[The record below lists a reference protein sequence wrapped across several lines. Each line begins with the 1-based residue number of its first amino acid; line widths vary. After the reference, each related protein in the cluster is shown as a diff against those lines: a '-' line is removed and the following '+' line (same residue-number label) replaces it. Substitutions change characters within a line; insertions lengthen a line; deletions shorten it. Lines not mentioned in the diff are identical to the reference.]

1 MRKGLLSLLMLISST
16 LFAQP
21 LPVDQAFKLSVQT
34 INQKLSLNWRIA
46 PGYYLYR
53 DRIAF
58 KTIQRSLPP
67 GIPKFDTHL
76 GSYEVYENQVTLQ
89 LDHVQLPLTVH
100 YQGCSKAGFC
110 YPPVTRYLVM
120 GLDQKIAVVDHVPQA
135 ADHVPQKDTMTHI
148 FSNDGQKTAVANLLD
163 SHNLWFL
170 LLGFFGIGLLL
181 SLTPCVLPL
190 IPVISA
196 IVLGQ
201 KSLTSQKAFRL
212 SACYVTAMA
221 LTYALAGIMAGLA
234 GSYLQAFLQNPWM
247 IITVSVI
254 FIMLAL
260 SLFGVYE
267 FKLPQWLELKLTR
280 ITQKQTGGHYLGVAA
295 MGCLSTLVISP
306 CVTVPLLGVLTYIS
320 TSGNAVLGGLALFML
335 GLGSGTPLLL
345 IGTSAGKFIPRS
357 GPWMQGIKI
366 LLGVLL
372 IGMAFGLLTRIMPI
386 LEKTPENHGNF
397 VMIKSPNDFQR
408 ILIQA
413 KQQKRLLL
421 VDFTARWCIA
431 CQHIDHTIFQNPKIK
446 TLLKKFI
453 LARADLTANDALD
466 RALQKQLNVI
476 GPPTMIFFN
485 WEGKEL
491 TQQRI
496 VGEISG
502 TEFISHLKTMQNI
515 ANI

>member
-1 MRKGLLSLLMLISST
+1 MRKGLLSLLMLISSA

-34 INQKLSLNWRIA
+34 INQKLFLNWRIA

-53 DRIAF
+53 DRISF
-58 KTIQRSLPP
+58 KTIQKLPP
-67 GIPKFDTHL
+67 GIPKFDAHL
-76 GSYEVYENQVTLQ
+76 GSYEVYENQITLP
-89 LDHVQLPLTVH
+89 LDQIQLPLTVR
-100 YQGCSKAGFC
+100 YQGCAKAGFC

-120 GLDQKIAVVDHVPQA
+120 GSDHKITVVDHA
-135 ADHVPQKDTMTHI
+135 PQKNTMTRI
-148 FSNDGQKTAVANLLD
+148 FSNDGQKIAVANLLD

-221 LTYALAGIMAGLA
+221 LTYSLAGIMAGLA

-280 ITQKQTGGHYLGVAA
+280 ITQKQTGGRYLGVAA

-345 IGTSAGKFIPRS
+345 IGTSAGKYIPRS

-372 IGMAFGLLTRIMPI
+372 IGMAIGLLTRIMPI
-386 LEKTPENHGNF
+386 SEKTPENQGNF
-397 VMIKSPNDFQR
+397 TMIKSPNDLQR

-421 VDFTARWCIA
+421 LDFSARWCIA
-431 CQHIDHTIFQNPKIK
+431 CQHIDQTIFKDPKIQ
-446 TLLKKFI
+446 TLLKNFI

-485 WEGKEL
+485 SEGKEL

-502 TEFISHLKTMQNI
+502 AEFISHLKTI
-515 ANI
+515 YPT